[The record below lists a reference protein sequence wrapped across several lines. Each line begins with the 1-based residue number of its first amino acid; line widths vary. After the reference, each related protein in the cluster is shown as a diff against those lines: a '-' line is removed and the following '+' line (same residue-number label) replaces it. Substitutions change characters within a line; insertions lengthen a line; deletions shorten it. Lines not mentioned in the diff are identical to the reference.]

1 MLLLWIIVFIS
12 LGLAEGGEKSILVR
26 EFFEN

>member
-1 MLLLWIIVFIS
+1 MFFLWIVVFIS
-12 LGLAEGGEKSILVR
+12 LGLAEGGEKSKLVR